1 MATSDS
7 KITKQYVTKT
17 RMLAEQGLTLSQ
29 RWHAKIVEHCAR
41 AILGEHDETTPK
53 TAPPSEQY
61 RAACLR
67 AWEPLTMGYVKLAA
81 AMDRTEG
88 MEKHANGD
96 QAIGRVFIQLDYETP
111 SDASG
116 RSSAAVWEEAQS
128 IHSQQPP
135 RSDVVGGDGRRE
147 NSGRARK
154 GRRKG
159 DASEGV

>member
-41 AILGEHDETTPK
+41 SILGEHDETTPK
-53 TAPPSEQY
+53 TMLPSETY
-61 RAACLR
+61 RTACLR
-67 AWEPLTMGYVKLAA
+67 AWEPLTLGYAKLAA

-88 MEKHANGD
+88 MEKQANGD
-96 QAIGRVFIQLDYETP
+96 QAISRVFIQLDYETAD
-111 SDASG
+111 DATG
-116 RSSAAVWEEAQS
+116 RSSAAVREEAQP
-128 IHSQQPP
+128 IHSEQPP
-135 RSDVVGGDGRRE
+135 RSDAVGGDGRRK
-147 NSGRARK
+147 NSGGARK

-159 DASEGV
+159 DAS